1 MVQQILICYLSL
13 TLFTSNSKKNSII
26 NQKIPNSNYH
36 LDYLSRR
43 QQNGQCE

>member
-36 LDYLSRR
+36 LNYLSRR